1 MANLIGKWATSLNRP
16 SVRRWLAL
24 ERLTEP
30 LHLNVAAAFVAV
42 FGSTRAKINFDVL
55 PLQQYAFGIL
65 EAADYAKTC
74 GQSEIWILEF
84 GVANGRGL
92 MNMAHHAAVIGKMT
106 GVKIHVAGFD
116 TGKGMPPPVDY
127 RDHPNLYAGGD
138 FKMNEPA
145 LRAALPP
152 DVVLELGD
160 VADTIP
166 HFMQHVRGNAPIGW
180 ISIDLDYYSSTVDAL
195 QICVDK
201 PEAYLPLVLIYF
213 DDIIEFE
220 HNEWCG
226 ELLAIN
232 EFNAAHQL
240 RKINPLRN
248 LRGRRTFKN
257 AWWIEKYYGLHVLD
271 HPFRSSEGGGPRR
284 IMVNPLL
291 PPPEG

>member
-1 MANLIGKWATSLNRP
+1 MNLIAAWTSSLRRP

-24 ERLTEP
+24 DRLTEP
-30 LHLNVAAAFVAV
+30 FHLNVAAAFVAA
-42 FGSTRAKINFDVL
+42 FGATRAKIDFDVL

-65 EAADYAKTC
+65 QAADHAKSC
-74 GQSEIWILEF
+74 GIDEIWALEF

-92 MNMAHHAAVIGKMT
+92 MNMAHHAKSVKALT
-106 GVKIHVAGFD
+106 GVTVRCAGFD
-116 TGKGMPPPVDY
+116 TGMGMPPPVDF

-138 FKMNEPA
+138 FPMNVPA
-145 LRAALPP
+145 LRAALPS

-166 HFMQHVRGNAPIGW
+166 HFLDHIRGRAPIGF
-180 ISIDLDYYSSTVDAL
+180 ISIDLDYYSSTVEAL
-195 QICVDK
+195 KVCLDS
-201 PEAYLPLVLIYF
+201 PTAYLPLTLIYF

-232 EFNAAHQL
+232 EFNAANAL
-240 RKINPLRN
+240 RKINVLRN
-248 LRGRRTFKN
+248 LRGNRVFKN

-271 HPFRSSEGGGPRR
+271 HPLRASEGTGPRR
-284 IMVNPLL
+284 EMINPLL
-291 PPPEG
+291 APAQP